1 MGEHPKHIRKLIR
14 QYATRAYEAELRRA
28 LESLALKFDE
38 WRAGTRSNDDL
49 SQAIHAFHQGPS
61 RDTFKT
67 YNELYSPLDMAVVHA
82 IVTGILDE
90 AEIEGDLLEHLAP
103 AIQFYHEGG

>member
-1 MGEHPKHIRKLIR
+1 M
-14 QYATRAYEAELRRA
+14 RRA
-28 LESLALKFDE
+28 
-38 WRAGTRSNDDL
+38 
-49 SQAIHAFHQGPS
+49 P
-61 RDTFKT
+61 T

-103 AIQFYHEGG
+103 VIQFYHEGG